1 MVKQG
6 IQIYARAKP
15 TKQKAGLYE
24 AYEDEGGGSCIAFTV
39 PKDLADGYINNKKEV
54 YKFRF
59 NKVFDQDCK
68 QDEVFEEVAQGVI
81 DK

>member
-1 MVKQG
+1 MLLMRVKFN
-6 IQIYARAKP
+6 Y
-15 TKQKAGLYE
+15 
-24 AYEDEGGGSCIAFTV
+24 
-39 PKDLADGYINNKKEV
+39 NNYC
-54 YKFRF
+54 YKYDNNYFLKILFSIKRF